1 MFSSFQKHEKTK
13 KDKSFSGSEEAISMK
28 NSILLLLVLSTV
40 IAKGQIYLQNFNDG
54 SFTITPKGIQGGTNN
69 TTINTNLAVGSN
81 ALSSNT
87 TGNYNIANGSNALY
101 SNTSGENNVAFG
113 GEALYANLVGSNNIA
128 IGFKTLYTNT
138 VGYNNTANGS
148 FALYYNTEGHSNS
161 ANGYYTLYSNT
172 IGASNSA
179 NGVYCLYSNTE
190 GSSNTANGYLALINS
205 TLGSSNTAQGAS
217 TGAAILEGNA
227 NTFLGYSADATGDFS
242 NSTAIGANAKVNASN
257 KVRIG
262 DDAVTVIEGQ
272 VAFTIPSDRRL
283 KENIQS
289 NNRLGLNFIT
299 RLQPVN
305 YNYISDKTKVRHDGF
320 IAQEVEQVMKDLNLP
335 FSGLKKTAE
344 GTYSLAYSDFV
355 MPLVNAVKE
364 QQQQINDL
372 KKQNEILAQRMSV
385 IEELRAEITNLKA
398 ENLKDT
404 GKK

>member
-1 MFSSFQKHEKTK
+1 MKTLK

-28 NSILLLLVLSTV
+28 NFILLLLVLSTV
-40 IAKGQIYLQNFNDG
+40 IAKGQIYLQSSATDG
-54 SFTITPKGIQGGTNN
+54 SITITPRGLKGSTNSSTDN
-69 TTINTNLAVGSN
+69 ANLALGSF
-81 ALSSNT
+81 ALFSNT
-87 TGNYNIANGSNALY
+87 TGNYNTATGFNTLYNNLTGDYNTAYGS
-101 SNTSGENNVAFG
+101 
-113 GEALYANLVGSNNIA
+113 EALYNNTVGSNNISIGYSTLNANTIGYSNSA
-128 IGFKTLYTNT
+128 IGSYSLYTNID
-138 VGYNNTANGS
+138 GN
-148 FALYYNTEGHSNS
+148 LNS
-161 ANGYYTLYSNT
+161 TNGYYTLYNNQSGASNTANGAYCMLSNTTGNGNTANGVFALNANT
-172 IGASNSA
+172 IGASN
-179 NGVYCLYSNTE
+179 
-190 GSSNTANGYLALINS
+190 TAH
-205 TLGSSNTAQGAS
+205 GAS
-217 TGAAILEGNA
+217 TGSGIVEGNF
-227 NTFLGYSADATGDFS
+227 NTFLGASADATGDFS
-242 NSTAIGANAKVNASN
+242 NSTAIGANAKVDASN

-283 KENIQS
+283 KENILP
-289 NNRLGLNFIT
+289 NTRLGLNFIT

-335 FSGLKKTAE
+335 FSGLKKTAD

-372 KKQNEILAQRMSV
+372 KKQNEILAQRISA
-385 IEELRAEITNLKA
+385 IEELRAEIANLKA